1 MKRSVMSW
9 GSALAVVLA
18 LAGCGGGSSK
28 SDPVVVPPPP
38 TATLAEKIAA
48 AAANAANDAA
58 TSTTAPFMV
67 LQDAG
72 VPAVTV
78 QSPPVVNFAVFSD
91 GKVVQGLTTSNA
103 RLIIAK
109 LVPPADGNPHRWESY
124 ITRVETAT
132 AGVGPGG
139 TPVLASAVQATTDS
153 GGTLEYKADGYY
165 SYTFKTDIKD
175 VAATRGVVFEPS
187 MTHRVA
193 IQLSYDNAAGERVL
207 VNPYLDFTIDASGN
221 SVPVTDPAQTFKM
234 TDVASCNSCHEK
246 LALHGGGRIDT
257 QYCVT
262 CHNPG
267 TIDAN
272 SGNVL
277 TMSTM
282 THKIHAGRLLHEAG
296 KAGKGG
302 EDYVIWGFRDS
313 KHDYTEVGF
322 PQDLRN
328 CTKCHTASNPD
339 TPQGD
344 NWKTV
349 ATTETC
355 MSCHASKE
363 GSDWYASHTTYA
375 GTLVG
380 AGSKATDLTNQ
391 QCSDCHKAGTNIGP
405 DRVHFNQVEV
415 NAAKYKMNI
424 VSATLAVAPTDTTDG
439 EVQVSY
445 YLSDPTN
452 GDAKYKL
459 EDDPGR
465 FGSLSLY
472 LTWPSLAGQVG
483 SAVTEYTS
491 YNNGGGGARVTAI
504 SGSND
509 GSNVYTNTIKIP
521 KNTATSIA
529 SGTALVASIGQIKEP
544 RLEAKWATDPRPP
557 VVPAE
562 TVNTLAQ
569 NTSIELAITGALN
582 PRRTIV
588 SNEKCNACHGAL
600 GATSGSNT
608 LANAFHSGARNT
620 VEACVICHDENRMSS
635 TVMTNGLALNENY
648 GFKRMIHGIHGNS
661 KRTYPFTHG
670 NPVQGPFDQH
680 GVLVADGMF
689 LANYRIR
696 GFSPLLFTAG
706 TPVAAGNSFE
716 TIGDLITSVAR
727 DAGYTGSPVE
737 IENYAAEVAW
747 PGVGVN
753 CNACHVDNSYKVDRG
768 QIGSVVAKP
777 ADAGSDPMLWSV
789 ISPQA
794 ATCTSCHDSS
804 ASIGHVTSFGNSSF
818 SDRTQAQS
826 MQTQETCSDCHA
838 SGGFKGVDIVH
849 GLK

>member
-1 MKRSVMSW
+1 MTRSIISW
-9 GSALAVVLA
+9 GLGLAFLLG

-28 SDPVVVPPPP
+28 SEPPPPPP
-38 TATLAEKIAA
+38 TATVAEKIAA
-48 AAANAANDAA
+48 AAANAANDTA
-58 TSTTAPFMV
+58 TNTTAPFLV
-67 LQDAG
+67 LQDVG

-78 QSPPVVNFAVFSD
+78 QSPPVVNFAVFSS
-91 GKVVQGLTTSNA
+91 GAVVKGLTTSNA

-124 ITRVETAT
+124 ISRVETAS
-132 AGVGPGG
+132 AGVGPNG

-153 GGTLEYKADGYY
+153 GGTLVYNEAGYY
-165 SYTFKTDIKD
+165 TYTFATDIKD
-175 VAATRGVVFEPS
+175 VAATRGVVFDAS
-187 MTHRVA
+187 QTHRVA
-193 IQLSYDNAAGERVL
+193 IQLSYQNAAGETVL
-207 VNPYLDFTIDASGN
+207 VNPYLDFTLNAEGQ
-221 SVPVTDPAQTFKM
+221 SVPVTDPAKTFKM
-234 TDVASCNSCHEK
+234 TDVSSCNSCHEK

-267 TIDAN
+267 TTDAN

-313 KHDYTEVGF
+313 KHDYSEVGF

-328 CTKCHTASNPD
+328 CTKCHSGSNPA

-344 NWKTV
+344 NWKSV
-349 ATTETC
+349 ATSETC
-355 MSCHASKE
+355 LTCHTSGP
-363 GSDWYASHTTYA
+363 GSDWNTSHGNYAT
-375 GTLVG
+375 TLVG
-380 AGSKATDLTNQ
+380 AGATAADLSNQ
-391 QCSDCHKAGTNIGP
+391 QCNECHKPGTNIGA

-415 NAAKYKMNI
+415 NAARYKMNI
-424 VSATLAVAPTDTTDG
+424 MSATLALAPTETTEG
-439 EVQVSY
+439 QVEVTY

-459 EDDPGR
+459 EDDPAR
-465 FGSLSLY
+465 FGSMLLY
-472 LTWPSLAGQVG
+472 VTYPSLANQLGA
-483 SAVTEYTS
+483 SVTEFTS
-491 YNNGGGGARVTAI
+491 YNNGASRARVDAI
-504 SGSND
+504 AGTND
-509 GSNVYTNTIKIP
+509 GNNVYTAMVPIP
-521 KNTATSIA
+521 VNTATRVA
-529 SGTALVASIGQIKEP
+529 SGTARVVSIGQIKEP
-544 RLEAKWATDPRPP
+544 KLEAKWATDPRPA

-569 NTSIELAITGALN
+569 NTFKEFSMTGPVI

-620 VEACVICHDENRMSS
+620 VEACVVCHDENRMSS

-670 NPVQGPFDQH
+670 NPIQGAFDQH
-680 GVLVADGMF
+680 GVLETDGMF
-689 LANYRIR
+689 LADYTVR
-696 GFSPLLFTAG
+696 GFSPLLFAAG

-716 TIGDLITSVAR
+716 TIGDLITDVAR
-727 DAGYTGSPVE
+727 DAGYTGDPVTV
-737 IENYAAEVAW
+737 ENYAAEVAW
-747 PGVGVN
+747 PGVGIN
-753 CNACHVDNSYKVDRG
+753 CNACHVDNSYKLDKG
-768 QIGSVVAKP
+768 LIGSVVSKP
-777 ADAGSDPMLWSV
+777 TDAGADPLKWLV

-794 ATCTSCHDSS
+794 ATCTACHDSS
-804 ASIGHVTSFGNSSF
+804 AAIGHVTSFGNSTFANRS
-818 SDRTQAQS
+818 QAQS
-826 MQTQETCSDCHA
+826 MQTQETCTDCHA